1 MGVLVDHLVPGTKE
15 WRVVE
20 EARQVKPFAAHVL
33 VVGHPYV
40 DVWQSVKPQRL
51 GMDAWPV
58 IPRGTSWK
66 VGIAAHLGWPH
77 TTQTDL
83 AIAWRRILASVG
95 SYADLEPELLGRVE
109 ELIDFVT
116 AAG

>member
-1 MGVLVDHLVPGTKE
+1 MKKILMLLLVAAPWASAHDHME
-15 WRVVE
+15 
-20 EARQVKPFAAHVL
+20 
-33 VVGHPYV
+33 VGEDPS
-40 DVWQSVKPQRL
+40 DTSRL

-77 TTQTDL
+77 STQRDL
-83 AIAWRRILASVG
+83 AMAWRQILSSVQT
-95 SYADLEPELLGRVE
+95 YADLEPELLGRVE

-116 AAG
+116 AS